1 MSTFDK
7 QDMLILHHAVD
18 TLDQHAIKEL
28 AEARRKGG
36 NTAAKQMA
44 LTVLRQ
50 RIATVRNKLKAM
62 EQAT

>member
-1 MSTFDK
+1 MSALDK
-7 QDMLILHHAVD
+7 QDYLILHHAVD
-18 TLDQHAIKEL
+18 TLDRHASKEL

-50 RIATVRNKLKAM
+50 RIATVRNKLVSM
-62 EQAT
+62 EQST